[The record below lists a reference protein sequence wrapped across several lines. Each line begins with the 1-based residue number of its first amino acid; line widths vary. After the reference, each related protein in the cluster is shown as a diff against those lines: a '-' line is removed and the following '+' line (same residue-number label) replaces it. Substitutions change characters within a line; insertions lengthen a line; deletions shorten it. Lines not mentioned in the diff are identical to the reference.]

1 MYDILLLFLAITF
14 YEYVFYIGFLINI
27 YGLCEIFYG
36 YLSTFIKVKLKK

>member
-14 YEYVFYIGFLINI
+14 YDYVFYMIFLINI

-36 YLSTFIKVKLKK
+36 YLLTFIKVKIKK